1 LGIDGFH
8 QDTGFTSRDM
18 MRAEIAETIIAKKR
32 RNIVL
37 TDSSKF
43 GQIYPSSI
51 GKTSEIS
58 VLLTDEAAPKSD
70 LEQLRKQGVEVVLG

>member
-1 LGIDGFH
+1 
-8 QDTGFTSRDM
+8 DTGFTSRDM

-51 GKTSEIS
+51 GKTDEIS
-58 VLLTDEAAPKSD
+58 VLLTDKAAPKSD
-70 LEQLRKQGVEVVLG
+70 LEQIKKRGVEVILG

>member
-1 LGIDGFH
+1 
-8 QDTGFTSRDM
+8 
-18 MRAEIAETIIAKKR
+18 MRADIAEAILAKKR

-51 GKTSEIS
+51 GKTNEIS
-58 VLLTDEAAPKSD
+58 VLLTDKAAPKSD
-70 LEQLRKQGVEVVLG
+70 LEQLKNSALKWCWVNNTIPLNQ

>member
-1 LGIDGFH
+1 
-8 QDTGFTSRDM
+8 
-18 MRAEIAETIIAKKR
+18 MRAEIAETIIGKNR

-58 VLLTDEAAPKSD
+58 ILLTDDAAPKD
-70 LEQLRKQGVEVVLG
+70 DIDALKNQGVEVLCG

>member
-1 LGIDGFH
+1 
-8 QDTGFTSRDM
+8 
-18 MRAEIAETIIAKKR
+18 EIAETIIAKKR

-51 GKTSEIS
+51 GKTDEIS
-58 VLLTDEAAPKSD
+58 VLLTDKAAPKSD
-70 LEQLRKQGVEVVLG
+70 LEQIKKRGVEVILG